1 MQMRDRISA
10 FLEEKQGLSVNSKQS
25 YKYDLEQFLDI
36 VGERISETSIKIYQA
51 QLANLKIS
59 AQKRKTSACN
69 QFLYF
74 LYQKGEVDSFYRL
87 ELAKQAEKKTEKPEL
102 LDLDSF
108 WQGSDVPEGR
118 LLALLILEM
127 GLLPSEIL
135 ALKVEDINMDFQ
147 VLRIKKAS
155 QQRIVTI
162 PATLLSEL
170 KPLMGQTYLFER
182 AGKAY
187 SRQWAFRQLEAFV
200 KEKGFPALS
209 AQALREQFILR
220 QIENKVDLYEIAK
233 KLGLKTVLTLEKYR

>member
-1 MQMRDRISA
+1 MQMRDRISD
-10 FLEEKQGLSVNSKQS
+10 FLEGKQGLSANSKQS

-36 VGERISETSIKIYQA
+36 VGERISETSLKIYQG

-59 AQKRKTSACN
+59 AQKRKLSACN

-74 LYQKGEVDSFYRL
+74 LYRKGEVDSFYRL
-87 ELAKQAEKKTEKPEL
+87 ELTKQAEKKTEKSER
-102 LDLDSF
+102 LDLESF
-108 WQGSDVPEGR
+108 WQESDYPEGR

-135 ALKVEDINMDFQ
+135 SLKVVDINLDFQ
-147 VLRIKKAS
+147 VLRINKVS

-162 PATLLSEL
+162 PTILIPEL
-170 KPLMGQTYLFER
+170 EPLMGQTYLFER
-182 AGKAY
+182 SGKTY
-187 SRQWAFRQLEAFV
+187 SRQWAFRQLESFV
-200 KEKGFPALS
+200 KEKGFPELS

-220 QIENKVDLYEIAK
+220 QIENQVDLYEIAK

>member
-36 VGERISETSIKIYQA
+36 VGERISETSLKIYQA

-59 AQKRKTSACN
+59 AQKRKISACN

-87 ELAKQAEKKTEKPEL
+87 ELAKQAEKKTEKPEIL
-102 LDLDSF
+102 YLDSF
-108 WQGSDVPEGR
+108 WQESDHPEGR

-135 ALKVEDINMDFQ
+135 AIKVADINLDFQ
-147 VLRIKKAS
+147 VLRISKAS

-162 PATLLSEL
+162 PTALLSEL
-170 KPLMGQTYLFER
+170 EPLMGQTYLFER
-182 AGKAY
+182 GEKPY
-187 SRQWAFRQLEAFV
+187 SRQWAFRQLESFV
-200 KEKGFPALS
+200 KEKGFPSLS
-209 AQALREQFILR
+209 AQVLREQFILR

>member
-1 MQMRDRISA
+1 MRDRISV
-10 FLEEKQGLSVNSKQS
+10 FLEEKQGLSANSKQS

-36 VGERISETSIKIYQA
+36 VGERISETSLKIYQA

-59 AQKRKTSACN
+59 AQKRKLSACN

-74 LYQKGEVDSFYRL
+74 LYRKGEVDSFYRL
-87 ELAKQAEKKTEKPEL
+87 ELAKQAEKKTEKSER

-108 WQGSDVPEGR
+108 WQESNYPEGR
-118 LLALLILEM
+118 LLALLILEI

-135 ALKVEDINMDFQ
+135 ALRIADINLDFQ
-147 VLRIKKAS
+147 VLRISKAS

-162 PATLLSEL
+162 PRTLIPEL
-170 KPLMGQTYLFER
+170 EPLMGHTYLFER
-182 AGKAY
+182 GGKAY
-187 SRQWAFRQLEAFV
+187 SRQWAFRQLESFV
-200 KEKGFPALS
+200 KEKGFPTLS

-220 QIENKVDLYEIAK
+220 QIEKKVDLYEIAK